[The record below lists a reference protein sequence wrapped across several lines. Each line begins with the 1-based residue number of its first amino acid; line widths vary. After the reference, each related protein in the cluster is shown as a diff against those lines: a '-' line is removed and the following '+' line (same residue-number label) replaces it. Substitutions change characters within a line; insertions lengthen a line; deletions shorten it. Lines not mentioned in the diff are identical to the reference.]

1 MVPET
6 SVSKAGVRKGGQE
19 GGYGMSAPM
28 QLILNYVSPVPKV
41 AKRGTE
47 ARGSNK
53 WAWVEASIWTERM
66 LTALENGVKGGK
78 WFSLIDKVYRWRTLA
93 TAWKK
98 VAANNGAAG
107 VDKISIKRFRS
118 NAQGYLTELER
129 ALRDGTFE
137 PSAVKRVH
145 IPKDGKKMRPLGIP
159 TVKDRIVQTALKMV
173 LEPIFEKEFL
183 STSYGFRPGR
193 GCKDALREVDRLLK
207 QDYTW
212 VVDADVKS
220 YFDSIPHDLLME
232 RVKERIS
239 DGKVLNLIELFLK
252 QEIMESVRQWNPISG
267 TPQGAVLSP
276 LLANVYLHQLDMMLY
291 QHGFKMVRYADDWV
305 VLCRNEKEAK
315 TALSQIQSWITDN
328 GLQLSP
334 EKTHIASSLQPG
346 NGFEFLG
353 YRFEEGCRY
362 VRKKSLKRFKDKIR
376 LKTRRTRGDSI
387 EQIISDL
394 NLTIIGWFGYFKHAH
409 RYTFSSLDGFT
420 RRRLRAVLSKQ
431 QKRPDS
437 GRTGKDHWL
446 WPNAF
451 FAERGLFTMHEA
463 HVLARQSR

>member
-1 MVPET
+1 
-6 SVSKAGVRKGGQE
+6 
-19 GGYGMSAPM
+19 MSAPM
-28 QLILNYVSPVPKV
+28 QLKLNFVSPVPNT
-41 AKRGTE
+41 AKQGTK
-47 ARGSNK
+47 AHTSDK
-53 WAWVEASIWTERM
+53 WSWVEASIWTERM
-66 LTALENGVKGGK
+66 LAALDNGVKGGK
-78 WFSLIDKVYRWRTLA
+78 WFSLIDKVYNSRTLVA
-93 TAWKK
+93 AWKK

-107 VDKISIKRFRS
+107 VDKISIKRFRL
-118 NAQGYLTELER
+118 NAQVYLAELES

-137 PSAVKRVH
+137 PSAVRRVL

-159 TVKDRIVQTALKMV
+159 TVKDGIVQTALKMV
-173 LEPIFEKEFL
+173 LEPIFENDFL
-183 STSYGFRPGR
+183 PMSYGFRPGR

-207 QDYTW
+207 QGYTW

-232 RVKERIS
+232 CIEERIS
-239 DGKVLNLIELFLK
+239 DGKVLHLIELFLK
-252 QEIMESVRQWNPISG
+252 QEIMEGMKRWNPVSG

-276 LLANVYLHQLDMMLY
+276 LLANVYLHQLDMVLC

-305 VLCRNEKEAK
+305 VLCRKAKEAEM
-315 TALSQIQSWITDN
+315 AMSRIQSWIANN

-334 EKTHIASSLQPG
+334 EKTHVASSLQPE

-353 YRFEEGCRY
+353 YRFEEGCRF
-362 VRKKSLKRFKDKIR
+362 VRKKSLKRFKDTIR

-394 NLTIIGWFGYFKHAH
+394 NPTIIGWFGYFKHAH
-409 RYTFSSLDGFT
+409 HYTFSSLDGFI

-451 FAERGLFTMHEA
+451 FAERGLFTMHKA
-463 HVLARQSR
+463 HVLARRSR